1 MEARRQRHRRVSPP
15 LLVLVAVVIAAG
27 RCGAQVPVPARTNG
41 FVYGGQAWAPAWGEA
56 VVVEAF
62 FDPLCPDSRDAWPPL
77 RRAADHFGARRVAVV
92 IHLFPLPAWSS
103 FIARE
108 NKSTTIIEKKQKVY
122 KKRREKIRFQK
133 GYYNTPTYTKTRA
146 AVVAKIANNLVTPVI
161 GEANLAAYRAGFND
175 SRSDQAAR
183 ISFKFGC
190 ARGVTGTPYY
200 FVNGIPLGDLDFPLD
215 YDKWVSTLDP
225 LVGKM

>member
-1 MEARRQRHRRVSPP
+1 MEARRQCRRVSPP
-15 LLVLVAVVIAAG
+15 LLVLLAVVIAAG
-27 RCGAQVPVPARTNG
+27 RCGAQVPVPARTEG

-62 FDPLCPDSRDAWPPL
+62 FDPVCPDSRDAWPEL

-92 IHLFPLPAWSS
+92 VHLFPLPYHSSS
-103 FIARE
+103 FIACRSIHAVHKL
-108 NKSTTIIEKKQKVY
+108 NASAVYPLLEKFFKYQ
-122 KKRREKIRFQK
+122 E

-146 AVVAKIANNLVTPVI
+146 AVVAKIANNLVAPVI

-200 FVNGIPLGDLDFPLD
+200 FVNGIPLVDLDFPLD

>member
-92 IHLFPLPAWSS
+92 IHLFPLPA
-103 FIARE
+103 
-108 NKSTTIIEKKQKVY
+108 
-122 KKRREKIRFQK
+122 
-133 GYYNTPTYTKTRA
+133 